1 MIRIDTY
8 TRHQAAFTNV
18 SLFHVDVLPDWI
30 VVQLAFE
37 LDPPLADMEA
47 PGAQLIIA
55 KDGSLIEATFQEERC
70 DEPTIQLEEEEAKQ
84 LQSIGA
90 KNWELIPNPKDG
102 NAF

>member
-1 MIRIDTY
+1 MIRMDTY

-18 SLFHVDVLPDWI
+18 SLFHVDVLPDWV

-84 LQSIGA
+84 LHSIAA
-90 KNWELIPNPKDG
+90 KNRENIPNPKGG